1 MQTVMVVPNKL
12 IKTQQPNSPVTKL
25 QNKTLQSLNTS
36 HDYNKN
42 HMNQTF
48 QTQMASTAAN
58 GFGLMVT
65 PNHLEAIDVSGTNI
79 PIEFRDSR
87 NYTFAGQ

>member
-1 MQTVMVVPNKL
+1 
-12 IKTQQPNSPVTKL
+12 
-25 QNKTLQSLNTS
+25 
-36 HDYNKN
+36 
-42 HMNQTF
+42 MNQTF

-79 PIEFRDSR
+79 PIEFRD
-87 NYTFAGQ
+87 NTNHTFVN